1 MKKVS
6 EIGNQMLIG
15 RPSDNRTDIGRRYPM
30 KMRVNLSIGRKGGV
44 YLYSINTPY
53 RPMIDGD

>member
-1 MKKVS
+1 
-6 EIGNQMLIG
+6 MLIE

>member
-6 EIGNQMLIG
+6 RIGNQILIG
-15 RPSDNRTDIGRRYPM
+15 RPSDNRTDIGRRFPI

-44 YLYSINTPY
+44 YLSILNTPY